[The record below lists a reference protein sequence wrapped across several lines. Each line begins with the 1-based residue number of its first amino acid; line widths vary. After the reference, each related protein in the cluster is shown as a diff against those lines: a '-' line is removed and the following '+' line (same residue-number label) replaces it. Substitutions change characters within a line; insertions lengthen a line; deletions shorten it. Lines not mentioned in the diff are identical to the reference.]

1 MSVPYGFRDLFLVP
15 PLSFTTAT
23 FSKAKPHD
31 QHDRNDT
38 NANEIK
44 KRAKIELT
52 RRHSVVKVVP
62 PHRWRKACTE
72 CDMKDSTRR
81 KYRALH

>member
-15 PLSFTTAT
+15 PLSFTTVT
-23 FSKAKPHD
+23 FSKPKPHG

-38 NANEIK
+38 KADGIK

-52 RRHSVVKVVP
+52 RYRSVVKVAATSSREGVYGM
-62 PHRWRKACTE
+62 R
-72 CDMKDSTRR
+72 
-81 KYRALH
+81 